1 MSPARRSLVRPP
13 FAAFV
18 CLLLAAACSLSPHPD
33 LPGAE
38 NDLGAVPGAGGALGA
53 GGAPYTSG
61 GAATGGA
68 SCEDPSLE
76 PPACDAQGG
85 QGGSD
90 GSAGGGGR

>member
-1 MSPARRSLVRPP
+1 MSPARRSVVRLP
-13 FAAFV
+13 FAAFA

-38 NDLGAVPGAGGALGA
+38 NDLGNIPGSGGALGA
-53 GGAPYTSG
+53 GGAPYTG
-61 GAATGGA
+61 GAATGGVG
-68 SCEDPSLE
+68 CEDPLLE

-90 GSAGGGGR
+90 GNAGGGGR